1 LNRSV
6 RLAAAL
12 ALAALLAC
20 TRERDE
26 EGRRRVFSA
35 QESGA
40 GAEAPFDW
48 DRPEASLAFD
58 ADAVARRIGSFEW
71 TAAVEWSFSRPGDPP
86 ARVHALER
94 HRVRQSA
101 TGEFEVATEID
112 PGQGEGSLS
121 GRTVVFVGGTTFARS
136 RYAPFGRFRERPSDR
151 GRDGRA
157 TRDESFRIP
166 ADLARLY
173 GPALALAPAGEATV
187 LGRSGR
193 TFRLALAAGAAPSA
207 PVADG
212 RVLPANDPDPDTRRR
227 LAFLEGPLPLAADGE
242 LVLDAETGVPLR
254 VRLRGAFGVAG
265 DKTARAQFE
274 VVAQVRA
281 LGAAVG
287 AVVAP
292 KDALPD
298 ARKPPGVSGALEA
311 AGLKE
316 RGDRAMGRAEPGEE
330 GD

>member
-1 LNRSV
+1 V
-6 RLAAAL
+6 RLAPAL

-20 TRERDE
+20 SRGQDE
-26 EGRRRVFSA
+26 EGRSRVFASEA
-35 QESGA
+35 GSGPESEVPLDGS
-40 GAEAPFDW
+40 
-48 DRPEASLAFD
+48 PEASLALGPD
-58 ADAVARRIGSFEW
+58 EVARRIGSFEW

-101 TGEFEVATEID
+101 TGEFEVESEID
-112 PGQGEGSLS
+112 PGLGEGSLS
-121 GRTVVFVGGTTFARS
+121 GRTVIFVGGTTYARS

-151 GRDGRA
+151 GRDARR
-157 TRDESFRIP
+157 TRDESFGVLS
-166 ADLARLY
+166 DLARLY
-173 GPALALAPAGEATV
+173 GPALAIAPEGEATV
-187 LGRSGR
+187 LGRAGR
-193 TFRLALAAGAAPSA
+193 KYRLALAKQAAPPA
-207 PVADG
+207 PSADG
-212 RVLPANDPDPDTRRR
+212 RVFPGGEPDADTRRR

-242 LVLDAETGVPLR
+242 LVLDAETGIPLR
-254 VRLRGAFGVAG
+254 ARLRGAFGVTG
-265 DKTARAQFE
+265 DRTARAQVE

-292 KDALPD
+292 QGALPD

-316 RGDRAMGRAEPGEE
+316 RGERAMGRAEPAEE

>member
-1 LNRSV
+1 V

-20 TRERDE
+20 SSEQDE
-26 EGRRRVFSA
+26 EGRSRVFA
-35 QESGA
+35 VEAAGP
-40 GAEAPFDW
+40 GAEEPFDW
-48 DRPEASLAFD
+48 DHPEASLALG

-86 ARVHALER
+86 TRVHALER

-101 TGEFEVATEID
+101 TGEFEVESEID
-112 PGQGEGSLS
+112 PGLGEGSLS

-136 RYAPFGRFRERPSDR
+136 RYAPFGQFRERPSDR
-151 GRDGRA
+151 GRDARA
-157 TRDESFRIP
+157 TRDQSFGIP

-173 GPALALAPAGEATV
+173 GPSLALEPAGQATV
-187 LGRSGR
+187 LGRAGR
-193 TFRLALAAGAAPSA
+193 KFRLSLAAGAAPSA
-207 PVADG
+207 PSGPVADG
-212 RVLPANDPDPDTRRR
+212 RVLPAGGPDPDTRRR
-227 LAFLEGPLPLAADGE
+227 LAFLEGPLPIAAEGE
-242 LVLDAETGVPLR
+242 LVLDAETGAPLR

-265 DKTARAQFE
+265 DKAARAKVE

-287 AVVAP
+287 AIAAP
-292 KDALPD
+292 KGALPD

-316 RGDRAMGRAEPGEE
+316 RGDRTMGRAEPGEE